1 MAGRKKLQLTWNDLS
16 QVFEHL
22 EDLPFKRKIEAEFY
36 TVAEVKSFGQLEQK
50 ELEMLKKC
58 RYEMNSY
65 NKKMHALEKLKIQKS
80 HSSFEK
86 EILEL
91 SEKKDIDSHF
101 LLLESLTLFLKK
113 ADTKTA
119 ENKLKNIKKRLEDKT
134 EDSETS
140 IRKQKDREKYF
151 MGAFVL
157 ELLQKINLGHSD
169 RADLQK
175 VIDVFESALVLQKF
189 ENKFYSLDDFKEK
202 NRLKDLLIPIYE
214 KFNESDRNPFK
225 KTEKF

>member
-1 MAGRKKLQLTWNDLS
+1 MAGRKKLVLTIEDAHK
-16 QVFEHL
+16 VVEHIQN
-22 EDLPFKRKIEAEFY
+22 LPFKRKIEADFFRI
-36 TVAEVKSFGQLEQK
+36 ANVKPFDELTEK
-50 ELEMLKKC
+50 DLEMLKKC
-58 RYEMNSY
+58 RYEMTAY
-65 NKKMHALEKLKIQKS
+65 NKKMHALENLKTQKS
-80 HSSFEK
+80 YSSFEK

-101 LLLESLTLFLKK
+101 LLLDSLTLFLKK
-113 ADTKTA
+113 VDAKTA
-119 ENKLKNIKKRLEDKT
+119 ENKLKNNKKRLENKT
-134 EDSETS
+134 EDSETN
-140 IRKQKDREKYF
+140 IKKQKDREKYF

-157 ELLQKINLGHSD
+157 ELLQKINLGHSN

-189 ENKFYSLDDFKEK
+189 ENELYTLDVLEEK
-202 NRLKDLLIPIYE
+202 NRLEDLLIPIYE